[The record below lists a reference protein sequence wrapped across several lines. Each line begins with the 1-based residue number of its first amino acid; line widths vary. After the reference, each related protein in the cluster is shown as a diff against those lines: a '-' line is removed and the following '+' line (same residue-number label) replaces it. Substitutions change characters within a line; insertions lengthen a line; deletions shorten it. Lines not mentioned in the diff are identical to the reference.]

1 MRKFALMLFLAALPG
16 FAKAVVFWQP
26 GFPTVA
32 SQPVG
37 RDTLVKALGGMEP
50 VFAGIDGLKDPVT
63 LEGADLLV
71 LPYGSAFPTEAW
83 SGILAY
89 IRAGGNVAV
98 LGGQAF
104 RVPVTGANGRFTQA
118 PPQDT
123 YARDMGIQHT
133 YEAPIQDKDKDN
145 VRFAWRAEYAFLRP
159 LAVHARRFFV
169 LEGRV
174 SGLGFALNGEGLEV
188 AAPVVVM
195 DRASGIARRAAR
207 FRPRG
212 GLLGFGRR
220 HFPDRA
226 GGRLCAPGRHGVLAR
241 DAVLHP
247 QAGRARQSAG
257 PPAQHGP
264 GTRQQ
269 AARG

>member
-1 MRKFALMLFLAALPG
+1 MRKFALMLFLAVLPG
-16 FAKAVVFWQP
+16 FAKVVVFWQP

-37 RDTLVKALGGMEP
+37 RDALVKALGGMEP
-50 VFAGIDGLKDPVT
+50 VFAGVDGLKDPVT

-83 SGILAY
+83 GGILAY

-133 YEAPIQDKDKDN
+133 YEATIQDKDKDN

-195 DRASGIARRAAR
+195 DRAFGAGGG
-207 FRPRG
+207 RG
-212 GLLGFGRR
+212 GGGA
-220 HFPDRA
+220 DRA
-226 GGRLCAPGRHGVLAR
+226 VKRNP
-241 DAVLHP
+241 
-247 QAGRARQSAG
+247 
-257 PPAQHGP
+257 
-264 GTRQQ
+264 
-269 AARG
+269 